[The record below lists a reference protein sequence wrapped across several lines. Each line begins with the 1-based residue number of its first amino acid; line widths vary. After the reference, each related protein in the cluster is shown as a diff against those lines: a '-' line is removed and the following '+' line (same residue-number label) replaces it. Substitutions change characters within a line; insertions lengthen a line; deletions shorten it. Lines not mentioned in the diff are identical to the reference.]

1 MPFIIY
7 IFSLCAFA
15 IGFTEFIS
23 IGLSPTLANSLHAST
38 AQIGLTV
45 TFYALGVAIGAP
57 ILTTLAARWTRKH
70 LLATAMLAFALSNVA
85 AALAPHL
92 AVLLVARTMSG
103 LSHGVFFAVA
113 SSVAARLVPRQQAGH
128 AIALVFGGITIAM
141 TLGVPV
147 GAYLSYILPWRWIFI
162 LIAACGGLGALGITR
177 FLVDVPRQLTQPT
190 LIPLFKK
197 PLLMGAGLP
206 FFAYVGSFT
215 LYTFVTPLMVQ
226 QGASAAQISIALLA
240 YGIGAAAGNI
250 AGGKITDRQG
260 SDYAAA
266 LMLTGIALSLVLI
279 TFCGTTSIILMQ
291 LLLLVLGL
299 TTYGAIPP
307 LQARIMA
314 LAEHHCP
321 QAIDSASGLNIAAF
335 NAGVVVGS
343 FIGALV
349 LNHWGFGYLGTVG
362 ALAVLLGLALLRMQR
377 GSAGKTP

>member
-23 IGLSPTLANSLHAST
+23 IGLAPTLANSLHAST

-57 ILTTLAARWTRKH
+57 ILTTLAARWPRKY
-70 LLATAMLAFALSNVA
+70 LLTTAMLVFALSNVA
-85 AALAPHL
+85 AALAAHL
-92 AVLLVARTMSG
+92 TVLLVARTMSG

-128 AIALVFGGITIAM
+128 AIAWVFGGVTIAM
-141 TLGVPV
+141 TLGIPV
-147 GAYLSYILPWRWIFI
+147 GAYLGHILPWRWIFI
-162 LIAACGGLGALGITR
+162 LIATCGGLGALGITR
-177 FLVDVPRQLTQPT
+177 FLTDIPRQVTRPT
-190 LIPLFKK
+190 LVLLLKK
-197 PLLMGAGLP
+197 PLMMGAGLP

-215 LYTFVTPLMVQ
+215 LYTFATPLMTQ
-226 QGASAAQISIALLA
+226 QGASVAQISIALLA
-240 YGIGAAAGNI
+240 YGIGAAIGNI
-250 AGGKITDRQG
+250 AGGKLTDRQG
-260 SDYAAA
+260 IDYAAT
-266 LMLTGIALSLVLI
+266 LMLTGIALSLTLI
-279 TFCGTTSIILMQ
+279 TLWGITSIPLMQ
-291 LLLLVLGL
+291 LLLLALGL

-343 FIGALV
+343 STGALV
-349 LNHWGFGYLGTVG
+349 LNHWGFSHLGTVG

-377 GSAGKTP
+377 GSVRKTP